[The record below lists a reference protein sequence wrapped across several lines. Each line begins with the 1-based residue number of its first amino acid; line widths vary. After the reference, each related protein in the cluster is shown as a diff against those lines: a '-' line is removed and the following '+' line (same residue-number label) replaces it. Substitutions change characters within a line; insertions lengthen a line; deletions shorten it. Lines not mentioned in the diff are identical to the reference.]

1 MFFSENYNF
10 QIMSET
16 YISGT
21 TFTIHAESLN
31 KNRSYNVKV
40 SKINFEDKWIK
51 YGETHEHEKEQK
63 GYVERI

>member
-31 KNRSYNVKV
+31 KNKSYNVKV
-40 SKINFEDKWIK
+40 SKINFED
-51 YGETHEHEKEQK
+51 
-63 GYVERI
+63 